1 MNFLQL
7 KSIQDLKKFQ
17 SVAKRIHK
25 TDFPLD
31 YLKRSKVVAYVDE
44 NGKYR
49 GGYALAVKAPFRS
62 MEYLAPQII
71 EAESYFKKFDL
82 NDIFEINCLWL
93 DPRMSG
99 QGNSFQF
106 WLRLYRDMIGLRKK
120 AFIYTY
126 ELDRPHLGRI
136 YSVAKPKLIY
146 KGKTPKLS
154 GNTNEDWNVI
164 EMATMSNIYLAPLRS
179 PSFLLKRLLLGK
191 WVRKINR
198 TSLNLLKS

>member
-1 MNFLQL
+1 
-7 KSIQDLKKFQ
+7 
-17 SVAKRIHK
+17 
-25 TDFPLD
+25 
-31 YLKRSKVVAYVDE
+31 
-44 NGKYR
+44 
-49 GGYALAVKAPFRS
+49 
-62 MEYLAPQII
+62 
-71 EAESYFKKFDL
+71 
-82 NDIFEINCLWL
+82 
-93 DPRMSG
+93 MSG

-179 PSFLLKRLLLGK
+179 PSFLLKRLLLLILMMGVQK
-191 WVRKINR
+191 EILVSWVGFPGGLL
-198 TSLNLLKS
+198 SPLLKKLFLKLK